1 MQLEEAHSIDDVKN
15 FHILLVPR
23 PPEFAVFDP
32 DVPGDTQTQDPT
44 KTEDTE
50 MEVIQP
56 GADAVPASADPD
68 IKNTKYRLITV
79 GKKRL
84 PDPKAP
90 GRGNSKEKFW
100 ATVTAVGDDL
110 DSLEAG
116 LEAKSYETRTRGRVN
131 ILLFMRDLTSNFFYA
146 SGTRH
151 EEPVRLAARG
161 GYAIVNADADI
172 PSQRKTHL
180 GYHVS
185 HPNPQEMEL
194 IQSELGINSASSF
207 VLKIRN
213 PAHARVMGS
222 MQTHAKNAQYPD
234 SLLREVFGVGGGKSG
249 ARRGRKLYGLRFANC
264 ETTELLDYEDAQI
277 LLIAGRDG
285 ETGIEQSLGGGGGK
299 G

>member
-1 MQLEEAHSIDDVKN
+1 M
-15 FHILLVPR
+15 LLIPR
-23 PPEFAVFDP
+23 PPEFPVSDPHVPGGAQKQYPTETEDIEMRVLQPGTDTVP
-32 DVPGDTQTQDPT
+32 DVADTHT
-44 KTEDTE
+44 KNT
-50 MEVIQP
+50 
-56 GADAVPASADPD
+56 
-68 IKNTKYRLITV
+68 NTKYRLITV
-79 GKKRL
+79 GSKML
-84 PDPKAP
+84 PAPEETAP

-146 SGTRH
+146 PGTRH

-213 PAHARVMGS
+213 PAHARVTGS